1 MLKHFKVLKL
11 HCLLDYITGHTV
23 TWSHPTIIGHM
34 VIKKIL
40 YSETFLRIKKT
51 TKRYRRVVY
60 YSADICCSSPNL
72 NSLLVA
78 QIVYIDL
85 KLFLK

>member
-40 YSETFLRIKKT
+40 YSETFL
-51 TKRYRRVVY
+51 
-60 YSADICCSSPNL
+60 D
-72 NSLLVA
+72 
-78 QIVYIDL
+78 
-85 KLFLK
+85 